1 MKPVFEEPIVEVIE
15 LDDKDIIC
23 TSGCQGG
30 GLGYTIPDEDQ
41 L

>member
-23 TSGCQGG
+23 TSGCGFI
-30 GLGYTIPDEDQ
+30 GYEIEDVDPIF
-41 L
+41 